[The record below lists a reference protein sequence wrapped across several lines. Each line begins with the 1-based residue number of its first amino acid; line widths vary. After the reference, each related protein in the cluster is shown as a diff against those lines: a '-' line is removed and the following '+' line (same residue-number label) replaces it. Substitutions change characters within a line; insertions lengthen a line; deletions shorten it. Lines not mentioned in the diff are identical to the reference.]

1 MCSGAEAALPSVAVT
16 RMPRRVA
23 SATSTWPVLRPVMAR
38 WRSAGRRASSEAE
51 KRVRSRI
58 GTITP

>member
-16 RMPRRVA
+16 RIPRWVA
-23 SATSTWPVLRPVMAR
+23 ASTSTWPVLRPVMAR
-38 WRSAGRRASSEAE
+38 CRSAGRRARSEAE

-58 GTITP
+58 GTMTG